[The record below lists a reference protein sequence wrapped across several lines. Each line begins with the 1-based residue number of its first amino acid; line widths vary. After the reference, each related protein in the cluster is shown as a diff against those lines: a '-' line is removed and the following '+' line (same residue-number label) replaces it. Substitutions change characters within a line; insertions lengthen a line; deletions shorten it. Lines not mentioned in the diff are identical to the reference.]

1 MTQTLR
7 PRTWQKARTMYA
19 NYWGLAEIPF
29 RNTLDTRWFY
39 ESPVHEEALA
49 RLLFLIENHRRCG
62 VLSGP
67 AGTGKSL
74 ILELLRR
81 EAARGTGEIA
91 RVDLFGRSARELLW
105 EVSAELGLCPGHD
118 DGPHRLWRKL
128 HDHVL
133 ANRYAR
139 APLVLVLDHLDKGH
153 AECTGVVE
161 RLQRLSALGDT
172 GLTLILG
179 VRGERTA
186 ALTETLRELSDL
198 RIELAPLDREQT
210 EHYVETLLFK
220 AGASRSFFEPS
231 AFDRLFAETRGIP
244 RALNRLCDLALLA
257 GMADHATT
265 IDDAMVAAASEELHV
280 RPALDR
286 PVTRFRER
294 FAAGV

>member
-1 MTQTLR
+1 
-7 PRTWQKARTMYA
+7 MYA

-29 RNTLDTRWFY
+29 RNTLDARWFY

-49 RLLFLIENHRRCG
+49 RLLFLVENHRRCG

-74 ILELLRR
+74 VLELLRS
-81 EAARGTGEIA
+81 EAVRGAGSIA
-91 RVDLFGRSARELLW
+91 RIDLFGRTARELLW
-105 EVSAELGLCPGHD
+105 ETAAELGLCPGHD

-133 ANRYAR
+133 ANRYAQ
-139 APLVLVLDHLDKGH
+139 APLVLVLDHLDR
-153 AECTGVVE
+153 AQPECVGVVE
-161 RLQRLSALGDT
+161 RLQHLSDSGDT

-179 VRGERTA
+179 VRGDRTGSLSEA
-186 ALTETLRELSDL
+186 LREVSDL

-220 AGASRSFFEPS
+220 AGASRTLFEPS

-257 GMADHATT
+257 GMADRATA
-265 IDDAMVAAASEELHV
+265 IDEEIVGSAAEELHI
-280 RPALDR
+280 RTPLDR
-286 PVTRFRER
+286 PVTRYRER
-294 FAAGV
+294 FAASV

>member
-1 MTQTLR
+1 
-7 PRTWQKARTMYA
+7 MYA

-29 RNTLDTRWFY
+29 RNTLDPRWFY

-67 AGTGKSL
+67 GGTGKTL

-81 EAARGTGEIA
+81 EVARGAGEIA
-91 RVDLFGRSARELLW
+91 RIDLFGRTARELLW
-105 EVSAELGLCPGHD
+105 ETAAELGLCPDQD

-133 ANRYAR
+133 ANRYAQ
-139 APLVLVLDHLDKGH
+139 APLVLVLDHLDRAQ
-153 AECTGVVE
+153 AECVGVVE
-161 RLQRLSALGDT
+161 RLQHLSASGDT

-179 VRGERTA
+179 VRGDRSGSLSEA
-186 ALTETLRELSDL
+186 LREVSDL
-198 RIELAPLDREQT
+198 RIELAPFDREQT
-210 EHYVETLLFK
+210 EHFVETLLFK
-220 AGASRSFFEPS
+220 TGATRTLFEPE

-257 GMADHATT
+257 GMADGVTA
-265 IDDAMVAAASEELHV
+265 IDEEIIRAAAEELHV
-280 RPALDR
+280 RTPLER
-286 PVTRFRER
+286 PSPRFRER
-294 FAAGV
+294 FATGV